1 VRLLRA
7 RKPGDQGR
15 ETEWFAEKLRGFSL
29 RIFVRSN
36 CREFMV
42 LGGAAACPQR
52 MLIGRLAMVVVTPI
66 NLQKLEF
73 NVTTAET
80 WAALQSLL
88 A

>member
-1 VRLLRA
+1 
-7 RKPGDQGR
+7 
-15 ETEWFAEKLRGFSL
+15 
-29 RIFVRSN
+29 
-36 CREFMV
+36 MV

-80 WAALQSLL
+80 
-88 A
+88 